1 MNSFFISYRYNGCL
15 PQGEKGRRRSKYQ
28 LQRRSRANGIKK
40 SKHYTVKQPQTSK
53 AIQDKEQHSIS
64 FTLSRSQAI
73 IVEYQHDDETDMF
86 QVLH

>member
-1 MNSFFISYRYNGCL
+1 MVHL
-15 PQGEKGRRRSKYQ
+15 
-28 LQRRSRANGIKK
+28 LQ
-40 SKHYTVKQPQTSK
+40 

-86 QVLH
+86 QVCANFVFGPSLKTDLVLFLPK